1 MSPAWVR
8 SGSEPTDLK
17 LDEHTGKKCCR
28 YVFTLTQIAINCNT
42 LVFAC
47 RVLSMRIPRPESR
60 IYSNFPSCIQIEF
73 MPLCEYMEQFNSDQN
88 DVMDNGGDR
97 TTRISQALGSH
108 SVVRL
113 SAEKVRIDPISLLS
127 LAGTV
132 NQLNQQVLSPATET
146 NADIDQRSE

>member
-1 MSPAWVR
+1 
-8 SGSEPTDLK
+8 
-17 LDEHTGKKCCR
+17 
-28 YVFTLTQIAINCNT
+28 
-42 LVFAC
+42 
-47 RVLSMRIPRPESR
+47 
-60 IYSNFPSCIQIEF
+60 
-73 MPLCEYMEQFNSDQN
+73 MEQFNSDQN

-97 TTRISQALGSH
+97 TTRISQALGSR

-146 NADIDQRSE
+146 DADIDQRSE

>member
-1 MSPAWVR
+1 
-8 SGSEPTDLK
+8 
-17 LDEHTGKKCCR
+17 
-28 YVFTLTQIAINCNT
+28 
-42 LVFAC
+42 
-47 RVLSMRIPRPESR
+47 
-60 IYSNFPSCIQIEF
+60 